1 MTNSERSYYETQSR
15 TGLPRWLVLLMTVW
29 ATLVGA
35 PLMHGAL
42 PNALSSLA
50 PRCGWARGRPS
61 AWNRLGLIPVLAGCA
76 LLAWSGVLHVR
87 SMPVRVELRP
97 TPNYL
102 VRRGPYAFTRNPMW
116 LGGLALWLGWAIFYG
131 SWPVLGGAG
140 VWAAATNF
148 LIIPREERALEERFG
163 EEYSRYRGRVPR
175 WL

>member
-1 MTNSERSYYETQSR
+1 MNDSDGVTPTRS
-15 TGLPRWLVLLMTVW
+15 GLPRWLSLVLTAW

-50 PRCGWARGRPS
+50 PRRGWARGRPG
-61 AWNRLGLIPVLAGCA
+61 AWNLLGLIPIAAGCA
-76 LLAWSGVLHVR
+76 LLAWSGALHVR
-87 SMPVRVELRP
+87 SMPARVELRP

-140 VWAAATNF
+140 LWAAVTHF
-148 LIIPREERALEERFG
+148 LFIPHEERVLEAQFG
-163 EEYSRYRGRVPR
+163 EEYQRYRESVRR
-175 WL
+175 WV